1 MQRKTRKEKM
11 LTIANTYADK
21 LKPKFGVPVLRPVVG
36 ESFDANNDLFLLNE
50 TTVVH
55 RDGHITRGTRFS
67 VTSDA
72 LIEYNKRHMSAES
85 FNDFYGDDPTE
96 LGFGA

>member
-1 MQRKTRKEKM
+1 MMT
-11 LTIANTYADK
+11 LPNTYADK
-21 LKPKFGVPVLRPVVG
+21 LRPKFGVPVLRPIIG
-36 ESFDANNDLFLLNE
+36 ESFDVNNDLTLISE
-50 TTVVH
+50 TEVLH

-72 LIEYNKRHMSAES
+72 LIEYNRRNLSTES

-96 LGFGA
+96 NGWLFT